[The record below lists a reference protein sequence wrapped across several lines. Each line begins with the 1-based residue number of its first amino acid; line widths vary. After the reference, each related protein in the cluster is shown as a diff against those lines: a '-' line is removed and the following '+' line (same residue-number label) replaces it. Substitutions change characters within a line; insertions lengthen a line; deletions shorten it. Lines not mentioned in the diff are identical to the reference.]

1 MPDLFSISAMFILF
15 RETLEAC
22 VIISVM
28 LQLCMKLKLKQLRV
42 WGTTLSVPWQWTHS
56 DHPTSRLRARMQT
69 FYASSYAK
77 PWTSVHFSSTACI

>member
-28 LQLCMKLKLKQLRV
+28 LQLCMKLKLTQLRK
-42 WGTTLSVPWQWTHS
+42 WGRHLSIILSIIGWQKCLVR
-56 DHPTSRLRARMQT
+56 RLDSAGR
-69 FYASSYAK
+69 Y
-77 PWTSVHFSSTACI
+77 